1 MTCYWWCLALA
12 AVTACREVDMPEDS
26 AHLAAEAAKA
36 PRKLYPSAP
45 SSFTDLV
52 ANVKH
57 GVVAIKS
64 AQPVKSGPAAMFPG
78 ATDATPDFALGT
90 GFLIESKG
98 VHVIT
103 NDHIA
108 AAATELIVVLPDGNE
123 KPARVIGR
131 DPKLDLALL
140 SIDTPRLHALPLG
153 NSDHVAVGEWV
164 VVLGNPFGDEVTAS
178 AGIVSATGREAAG
191 SLVLGRAMNFRTFF
205 QLDARVHRGNTGGP
219 VIDAAGQVIGV
230 AVTNEDR
237 PRELAFAI
245 PINRVREIVEAL
257 REHGQVARGWLG
269 AKVKPVT
276 REHATEQQMPK
287 TEGALVT
294 EIQPASPA
302 ARAALRPGDIILKWD
317 DKAVDHTT
325 LPFVVANTPVG
336 VPISV
341 IVWRS
346 RAEHEIKL
354 MTERMPE

>member
-1 MTCYWWCLALA
+1 
-12 AVTACREVDMPEDS
+12 VR
-26 AHLAAEAAKA
+26 
-36 PRKLYPSAP
+36 
-45 SSFTDLV
+45 
-52 ANVKH
+52 H

-64 AQPVKSGPAAMFPG
+64 TQPVKSGPAAMFPG
-78 ATDATPDFALGT
+78 ASDATADTALGT

-108 AAATELIVVLPDGNE
+108 AAATDLVVVLPDGNE
-123 KPARVIGR
+123 KPAKVIGR

-140 SIDTPRLHALPLG
+140 SIDAPRLHALPLG
-153 NSDHVAVGEWV
+153 NSDHVAVGEWC

-178 AGIVSATGREAAG
+178 AGIISATGRESAG
-191 SLVLGRAMNFRTFF
+191 SLVLGRAMNFRTFL
-205 QLDARVHRGNTGGP
+205 QVDARVHRGNTGGP
-219 VIDAAGQVIGV
+219 VIDASGQVIGV

-276 REHATEQQMPK
+276 QELATQVQMTK

-294 EIQPASPA
+294 DIQPASPA

-336 VPISV
+336 IPIKV
-341 IVWRS
+341 IVWRN
-346 RAEHEIKL
+346 RAEHEIPIA
-354 MTERMPE
+354 TERMPE

>member
-1 MTCYWWCLALA
+1 MTRLWCCLALVA
-12 AVTACREVDMPEDS
+12 ACREVDGPEES
-26 AHLAAEAAKA
+26 AHLATEAVKA

-52 ANVKH
+52 ANVRH

-64 AQPVKSGPAAMFPG
+64 TQPVKSGPAAMFPG

-98 VHVIT
+98 VFVIT

-108 AAATELIVVLPDGNE
+108 AAATDLVVVLPDGNE
-123 KPARVIGR
+123 KPAKVIGR

-140 SIDTPRLHALPLG
+140 SIDAPRLHALPLG
-153 NSDHVAVGEWV
+153 NSDDVAVGEWC
-164 VVLGNPFGDEVTAS
+164 VVLGNPFGDEVTAA
-178 AGIVSATGREAAG
+178 AGIISATGREAAG
-191 SLVLGRAMNFRTFF
+191 SLVLGRAMNFRTFL
-205 QLDARVHRGNTGGP
+205 QVDARVHRGNTGGP

-245 PINRVREIVEAL
+245 PINRVREIVVAL

-276 REHATEQQMPK
+276 QELATSLQM
-287 TEGALVT
+287 TATAGALVT
-294 EIQPASPA
+294 DIQPASPA
-302 ARAALRPGDIILKWD
+302 ARAALRTGDVILKWD

-336 VPISV
+336 IPIKV
-341 IVWRS
+341 IVWRN
-346 RAEHEIKL
+346 RAEHEIPIA
-354 MTERMPE
+354 TEPMPE